1 MKYVTKIILIMTCL
15 IIMLPFGGCGRK
27 KQVTA
32 QKAGVLKPEVPGKEV
47 LDHGE
52 AVVDISNVAQG
63 YVALRYK
70 GSAKKISVEV
80 IGKNN
85 KVYKYF
91 IERTKEPT
99 YFPLTSGNGAYQI
112 SVYENVQ
119 DDEYS
124 VLMMDSFEVKLK
136 NKFLPFLYPNQY
148 VEFTSKTKAVKEAKK
163 LAKGS
168 KDDLAIVKAVYDY
181 VVKNVKYDD
190 EKAQNVQS
198 GYLPSVD
205 ETLKTK
211 KGICFD
217 YAALMTAMLRSQGI
231 PTKLE
236 IGYSGDIY
244 HAWISTWLNEK
255 GWVDNIIQFD
265 GKSWE
270 LMDPTLAANSDNKE
284 DVKEY
289 IGNGEHYVLQYSY

>member
-1 MKYVTKIILIMTCL
+1 MTCL

-27 KQVTA
+27 KQITA
-32 QKAGVLKPEVPGKEV
+32 QKAGVLKPEAPGKEV

-91 IERTKEPT
+91 IERTEEPT
-99 YFPLTSGNGAYQI
+99 YFPLTSGNGTYQI

-163 LAKGS
+163 LSNEELITFCGQMARILKSGIS
-168 KDDLAIVKAVYDY
+168 SLEGIYIMEDGDVQTEGREILKEIREELEMCGMLYPAM
-181 VVKNVKYDD
+181 
-190 EKAQNVQS
+190 EKTGVF
-198 GYLPSVD
+198 P
-205 ETLKTK
+205 E
-211 KGICFD
+211 
-217 YAALMTAMLRSQGI
+217 YALHMT
-231 PTKLE
+231 E
-236 IGYSGDIY
+236 IGEQTGRLDEAVSNCSGSFGSGDLDHSIFRY
-244 HAWISTWLNEK
+244 FL
-255 GWVDNIIQFD
+255 
-265 GKSWE
+265 
-270 LMDPTLAANSDNKE
+270 
-284 DVKEY
+284 
-289 IGNGEHYVLQYSY
+289 

>member
-1 MKYVTKIILIMTCL
+1 M
-15 IIMLPFGGCGRK
+15 
-27 KQVTA
+27 
-32 QKAGVLKPEVPGKEV
+32 
-47 LDHGE
+47 DHGE

-91 IERTKEPT
+91 IERTKEST
-99 YFPLTSGNGAYQI
+99 YFPLTSGNGTYQI

-163 LAKGS
+163 LSNEELITFCGQMARILKSGIS
-168 KDDLAIVKAVYDY
+168 SLEGIYIMEDGDVQTEGREILKEIREELEMCGMLYPAM
-181 VVKNVKYDD
+181 
-190 EKAQNVQS
+190 EKTGVFPEYALHMTENGEQT
-198 GYLPSVD
+198 GRLD
-205 ETLKTK
+205 ETMEAL
-211 KGICFD
+211 
-217 YAALMTAMLRSQGI
+217 AAYYQREEEILDAVKSAVTYPVAMLGMLLVIVAVLFIKVMPVFEQVYMQLGQEMTGVARQLLNIEYWRLDEAVSNCSGSF
-231 PTKLE
+231 
-236 IGYSGDIY
+236 GSGDLDHSIFRY
-244 HAWISTWLNEK
+244 FL
-255 GWVDNIIQFD
+255 
-265 GKSWE
+265 
-270 LMDPTLAANSDNKE
+270 
-284 DVKEY
+284 
-289 IGNGEHYVLQYSY
+289 